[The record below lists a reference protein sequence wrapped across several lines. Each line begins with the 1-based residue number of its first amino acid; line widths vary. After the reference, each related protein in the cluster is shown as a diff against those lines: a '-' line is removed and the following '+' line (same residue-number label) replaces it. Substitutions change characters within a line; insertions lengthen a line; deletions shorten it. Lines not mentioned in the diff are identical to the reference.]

1 MAKKLVMSFLTAQ
14 GGTSSMTIDAP
25 RDDLTETDVREVMEA
40 IITENVF
47 TTSKG
52 DLACDVCCP
61 EIELGSVSVKEGC
74 VSSAFLF
81 CQYVHF
87 SLEFCVGGY

>member
-52 DLACDVCCP
+52 DLA
-61 EIELGSVSVKEGC
+61 EIKSAEIITTSKE
-74 VSSAFLF
+74 VLI
-81 CQYVHF
+81 
-87 SLEFCVGGY
+87 EEE

>member
-14 GGTSSMTIDAP
+14 GGTSSMTIAAP

-52 DLACDVCCP
+52 DLA
-61 EIELGSVSVKEGC
+61 EIKSAEIITTSKE
-74 VSSAFLF
+74 VLI
-81 CQYVHF
+81 
-87 SLEFCVGGY
+87 EEE

>member
-47 TTSKG
+47 NTSKG
-52 DLACDVCCP
+52 DLA
-61 EIELGSVSVKEGC
+61 EIKSAEIITTSKE
-74 VSSAFLF
+74 VLI
-81 CQYVHF
+81 
-87 SLEFCVGGY
+87 EEE

>member
-1 MAKKLVMSFLTAQ
+1 MSFLTAR

-52 DLACDVCCP
+52 DLA
-61 EIELGSVSVKEGC
+61 EIKSAEIITTSKE
-74 VSSAFLF
+74 VLI
-81 CQYVHF
+81 
-87 SLEFCVGGY
+87 EEE